1 MSEHEL
7 ARPLPAPDETTE
19 EYWAAAVRGELALP
33 RCSNCRRLCLPPTPV
48 CPNCGTTEPRYEYDP
63 VDGAGIL
70 KSWTVV
76 RDAFLPGFGSEV
88 PYVLV
93 DVQLDSEPSI
103 RMIGRLLEGPEVDLH
118 IGGRVKL
125 AFELPVDGVAV
136 PAFTREPS

>member
-19 EYWAAAVRGELALP
+19 EYWAATARGELALP
-33 RCSNCRRLCLPPTPV
+33 RCSNCRRLCFPPTPV
-48 CPNCGTTEPRYEYDP
+48 CPNCATTEPRYDYES
-63 VDGAGIL
+63 VDGTGVL

-103 RMIGRLLEGPEVDLH
+103 RMIGRLLDGPEIDLQ
-118 IGGRVKL
+118 IEGRVRL
-125 AFELPVDGVAV
+125 AFESPADDVAV
-136 PAFTREPS
+136 PAFMLVPS